1 MEFQVGPGS
10 GRSTEQEQSI
20 VLSLCVVCRDLL
32 LYLNHWR
39 REMLVARMLDFS
51 VTSLAMT
58 LAYARFEF
66 SKNGAYRW
74 EKNEKAFD
82 CFFFYV

>member
-1 MEFQVGPGS
+1 
-10 GRSTEQEQSI
+10 
-20 VLSLCVVCRDLL
+20 
-32 LYLNHWR
+32 
-39 REMLVARMLDFS
+39 MLVARMLGFS
-51 VTSLAMT
+51 ITSLAMT

-66 SKNGAYRW
+66 SKNGAYSW